1 MNFLFFTMETV
12 SNLSAWINHKIP
24 KEKKLKDL
32 YRAKQTPEEKGNTFS
47 RSGDRVVC
55 GGNWREQSRETSITT
70 QHIVFLSLTLLR
82 HENKMTNMFSRPTS
96 PSFLFLVF
104 FWQPN

>member
-12 SNLSAWINHKIP
+12 SNLSAWINHKIT

-70 QHIVFLSLTLLR
+70 MVLKTGTDKEPEKRLIIGFMV
-82 HENKMTNMFSRPTS
+82 RPGS
-96 PSFLFLVF
+96 DRWS
-104 FWQPN
+104 NR